1 MLEPLA
7 GLLPAGL
14 ARGQATAIESRDRA
28 ADYLTLALLAG
39 ALRTGLWCAAVGMPE
54 LGGLALTE
62 LLGVALR
69 EGALERLLVVPEP
82 GGAWADVLAALADG
96 VDLLL
101 VRPPGEVS
109 GQVGRRVDARL
120 REGRSAGTRHA
131 AALLV
136 LGVWPTARLVL
147 RTERSVWTGLDG
159 IGPSAGTGHL
169 TGARATVL
177 ASGRAMAGR
186 PRTASLWLPGP
197 GGTAEPLTES
207 APGAPSRPRLTA
219 VAS

>member
-1 MLEPLA
+1 VLEPLA
-7 GLLPAGL
+7 GLLSGGL
-14 ARGQATAIESRDRA
+14 ARGQATVIESRGQA
-28 ADYLTLALLAG
+28 SDYLTLALLAG
-39 ALRTGLWCAAVGMPE
+39 ALRARLWCAAVGVPE
-54 LGGLALTE
+54 LGGAALGE
-62 LLGVALR
+62 LLGDALR
-69 EGALERLLVVPEP
+69 EGALERLLMVPEP
-82 GGAWADVLAALADG
+82 GGAWAQVLAALADG

-136 LGVWPTARLVL
+136 LGAWPTTRLVL

-177 ASGRAMAGR
+177 ASGRATAGR
-186 PRTASLWLPGP
+186 PRTANLWLPGP
-197 GGTAEPLTES
+197 AGAAEPLTDS
-207 APGAPSRPRLTA
+207 TPGAPVRTRLTA
-219 VAS
+219 AAS